1 MSKKRI
7 SFDVLDDGTLVPK
20 FYKRDLDKMR
30 DVVGLLNA
38 IPADGMG
45 QAKRAAVALQNVL
58 DGVYTTQEDAPEDE

>member
-7 SFDVLDDGTLVPK
+7 TFDVMDDGTLVPR
-20 FYKRDLDKMR
+20 FYKRDIDKMR

-45 QAKRAAVALQNVL
+45 QAKRAAVALMNVL
-58 DGVYTTQEDAPEDE
+58 NGVYTTQDDAPEE